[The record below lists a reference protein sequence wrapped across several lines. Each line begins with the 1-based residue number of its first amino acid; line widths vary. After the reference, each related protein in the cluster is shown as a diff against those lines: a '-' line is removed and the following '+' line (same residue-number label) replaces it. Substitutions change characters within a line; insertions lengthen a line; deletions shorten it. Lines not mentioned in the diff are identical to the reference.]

1 MAIYL
6 QLEEAKILKAEG
18 FGNINFAGPY
28 LVQLEDYGRITV
40 HCKRVF
46 GGYQEIYA
54 LECGRTELYV
64 GSVGITTGGGWSG
77 GGFGAKGMVEGV
89 LAATLLNALT
99 TRNREYAVLTLV
111 HKNSEHGGKKLMAF
125 GFRYLL
131 EDTLRG
137 RLGQAIPVWMEA
149 VVAFNEE
156 RLQNLTDKEQAAQ
169 YFDIVTSLQKR
180 GMLNDEQAER
190 LFVLLKKIIPEAF
203 TAPVSPAK
211 RADRIEQL
219 KMLSEMRDS
228 KALTED
234 EFQAEKRRLL
244 SGS

>member
-6 QLEEAKILKAEG
+6 KLEGAKILEAHG
-18 FGNINFAGPY
+18 FGNINFNGLH
-28 LVQLEDYGRITV
+28 LVQFEDYGRITV

-64 GSVGITTGGGWSG
+64 GNVGIKTGGGWSG

-111 HKNSEHGGKKLMAF
+111 HNNFEQGGQKLMAF
-125 GFRYLL
+125 GFQYLL
-131 EDTLRG
+131 EDTLRT

-149 VVAFNEE
+149 VVKFNEE
-156 RLQNLTDKEQAAQ
+156 RLQNLTDKDHAAQ
-169 YFDIVTSLQKR
+169 CLDIVTSLQKR
-180 GMLNDEQAER
+180 SMLTDEQAER

-228 KALTED
+228 KALTEE
-234 EFQAEKRRLL
+234 EFQAEKRRIL
-244 SGS
+244 SEP